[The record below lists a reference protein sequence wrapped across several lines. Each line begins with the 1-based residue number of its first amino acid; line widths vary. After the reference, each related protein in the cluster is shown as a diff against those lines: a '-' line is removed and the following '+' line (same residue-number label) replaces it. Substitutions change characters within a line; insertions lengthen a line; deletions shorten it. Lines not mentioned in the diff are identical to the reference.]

1 MGLRRDGL
9 GREPANDVGAASGS
23 RISTEAA
30 DEQASGDG
38 FQGDEREVRE
48 ALGARVRA
56 FRKRLDMSG
65 RELAAAANVTPG
77 FISQMERGL
86 VNPSVATLL
95 RICAVLGVRIGDVF
109 TEPHEPKRL
118 IRASERTV
126 YLFPESFEEARLSV
140 DPKGIM
146 QLVWSRI
153 LPGGGTGDELLRH
166 GSETE
171 CVYVLKGTIE
181 IVAGEDRHTLGE
193 GDCLTIPGELPHG
206 CFNRTA
212 EPAELL
218 WVTSPAVY

>member
-9 GREPANDVGAASGS
+9 GRKPATDSGAPSS
-23 RISTEAA
+23 PRISTSAA
-30 DEQASGDG
+30 VEHARGDG

-56 FRKRLDMSG
+56 YRKRLDMSG
-65 RELAAAANVTPG
+65 RELASAAEVTPG

-118 IRASERTV
+118 IRANERTV
-126 YLFPESFEEARLSV
+126 YLVPESFEEARISV
-140 DPKGIM
+140 DPKGNVE
-146 QLVWSRI
+146 LVWSRI
-153 LPGGGTGDELLRH
+153 PPGGGSGEELLRH

-181 IVAGEDRHTLGE
+181 IVVGEDRHTLDE

-212 EPAELL
+212 EPVELL